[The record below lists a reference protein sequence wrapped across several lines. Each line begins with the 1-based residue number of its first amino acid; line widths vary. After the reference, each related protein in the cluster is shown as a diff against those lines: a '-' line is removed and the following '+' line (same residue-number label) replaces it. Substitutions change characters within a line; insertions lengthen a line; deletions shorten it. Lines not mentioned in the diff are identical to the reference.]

1 MVNSA
6 VVNPNPMATGN
17 VQDHSAGLGPD
28 DTNPSQLDASTETM
42 IEENAELDDFY
53 QMGKYMYI
61 VCAFA
66 ELMFFILVSL

>member
-1 MVNSA
+1 M
-6 VVNPNPMATGN
+6 
-17 VQDHSAGLGPD
+17 QDHFAGLGPD
-28 DTNPSQLDASTETM
+28 DPDPSQLDATTETTS
-42 IEENAELDDFY
+42 EESAELDDFY